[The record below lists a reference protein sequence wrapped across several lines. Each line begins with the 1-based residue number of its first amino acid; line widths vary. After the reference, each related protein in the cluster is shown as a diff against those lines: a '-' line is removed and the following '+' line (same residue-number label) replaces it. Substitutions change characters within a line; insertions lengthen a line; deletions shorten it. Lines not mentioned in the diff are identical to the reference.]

1 MQTLQFISSQI
12 SQNKLSEAIIM
23 LDEYILAH
31 PDNADAYFMRGKLHW
46 KLGNRS
52 AATND
57 YAVAAD
63 IAPGSAAEAA
73 LELAQSIEAFFNP
86 DLLNP

>member
-12 SQNKLSEAIIM
+12 SQNKLSEALHL
-23 LDEYILAH
+23 LDEYVSEH
-31 PDNADAYFMRGKLHW
+31 PDCADAYFMRGKLHW
-46 KLGNRS
+46 KFGNRA

-63 IAPGSAAEAA
+63 LAPGSAAEAA
-73 LELAQSIEAFFNP
+73 LEQARSIEAFFNP